1 MCLGMFLLGLILYE
15 TLHFLDLGDWF
26 LSPVKKFS
34 AIISSDIFSGPV
46 SSPSGIPIM
55 GMLMC
60 HMLPQR
66 SLKTILIFSFF
77 FSVLQQWFPPLFL
90 PAPWSIPPHLFCY
103 RFLLV
108 YFPFQLLYSTT
119 LSGWS
124 LYFLTLLKTFCNF
137 SHPFFPWGRGLSL
150 QSLLSTLSWADC
162 FLSPLTELMFGGFIL
177 FLCLEHTFFHLI
189 LSKSVWIFVYVVG
202 WLCFSA
208 LEKWPS
214 AGDVLCIPAVLSPPV
229 TQGPAPAWSQGSFW

>member
-77 FSVLQQWFPPLFL
+77 FSVLRQWFPPLFL
-90 PAPWSIPPHLFCY
+90 PAPWSILPHLFCY

-137 SHPFFPWGRGLSL
+137 SHPSFPEVVDYLYSHYSQLFLGQTASFLHS
-150 QSLLSTLSWADC
+150 LSWC
-162 FLSPLTELMFGGFIL
+162 LGVLSCSFVWNIL
-177 FLCLEHTFFHLI
+177 FSTSFCLNLFEFLCT
-189 LSKSVWIFVYVVG
+189 W
-202 WLCFSA
+202 
-208 LEKWPS
+208 
-214 AGDVLCIPAVLSPPV
+214 
-229 TQGPAPAWSQGSFW
+229 